1 MKIFQLCVG
10 IVAGASLPVF
20 DSLAQS
26 YPSKP
31 IRMVVGFSPG
41 AAPDV
46 IARIMAPLFAEDLGQ
61 PLIVEN
67 RGGVGGSIAT
77 GLVAKSPPDG
87 YTLLMMAAADTLQPA
102 LRPDLP
108 YNLERDLA
116 PVSLVVTGCAVLT
129 VHPSV
134 PARSVKE
141 LIALIRAHP
150 GKLNYASSGIGGSS
164 HLMGEL
170 INMMAKVKI
179 SHVPYKGS
187 ADAAAATAAGQ
198 VEISFPSI
206 ASVGPFLS
214 GGKLRALAV
223 TSSKRNS
230 LLPDLPTIN
239 EAGLPGYD
247 RSTWFGVAAPAGVPK
262 EIVARLHAEIGKIV
276 ANPKVKALFLKSG
289 LEPSLSTPEEFAA
302 FIHEQLATNAKV
314 VAFSKA
320 KTE

>member
-41 AAPDV
+41 AAPDI

-102 LRPDLP
+102 VRPDLP
-108 YNLERDLA
+108 YNLERDIA
-116 PVSLVVTGCAVLT
+116 PISLVVTGCAVLT
-129 VHPSV
+129 VHPSL

-170 INMMAKVKI
+170 INMMAK
-179 SHVPYKGS
+179 
-187 ADAAAATAAGQ
+187 AAATAAGQ